1 MRTACRAV
9 YITRCA
15 LACATVPLL
24 AGCDGLGVKP
34 DSGGE
39 PYGVLLVTQ
48 DTAARRVMDGVL
60 DQPVPAL
67 PQKERWFDVS
77 HFTGSASD
85 RAVRYARCMVV
96 VQTDSTLYERTRIR
110 YAKDVNARH
119 QIVVTVSAPSAAV
132 LARDMAGMGQR
143 LRQLLE
149 RFELNAGAE
158 SLRRS
163 HNTAALKAVRAM
175 FGWDILVPQELTAMK
190 KGRQFLWF
198 SDNRAEGSANICVYS
213 YPGTALDT
221 ARNMAMRDSTM
232 GRNIPGERP
241 FMHMKTESRIPVVQ
255 RLAVE
260 KGRTMLVSRGLWQMS
275 GDAMG
280 GPFVSLAMADTAR
293 GMTIVAEGFVFAPGK
308 RKRNAVKRL
317 EAALYT
323 LAKAAETQ

>member
-1 MRTACRAV
+1 MRRMQWHI
-9 YITRCA
+9 YIIRC
-15 LACATVPLL
+15 TLL
-24 AGCDGLGVKP
+24 AAILPIMAGCEGLGVKP
-34 DSGGE
+34 NSGGE

-48 DTAARRVMDGVL
+48 DTAVRCVMDSVL
-60 DQPVPAL
+60 DSPVPAL
-67 PQKERWFDVS
+67 PQKERGFDVS
-77 HFTGSASD
+77 HFAGKASD

-96 VQTDSTLYERTRIR
+96 VQTDSSLYERTRIR

-119 QIVVTVSAPSAAV
+119 QIVVTVSTPSATV
-132 LARDMAGMGQR
+132 LARDMVGMGQR
-143 LRQLLE
+143 LRLLLE
-149 RFELNAGAE
+149 RFELNTGAE

-163 HNTAALKAVRAM
+163 HNTAARKVVKTM

-198 SDNRAEGSANICVYS
+198 SDNRADGSANICVYS

-221 ARNMAMRDSTM
+221 ARNMAMRDSVM

-241 FMHMKTESRIPVVQ
+241 FMHMKTERRIPVVQ
-255 RLAVE
+255 RLTVE
-260 KGRTMLVSRGLWQMS
+260 RGRTMLVSRGLWQMS

-308 RKRNAVKRL
+308 RKRNTVKRL

-323 LAKAAETQ
+323 LAKTSE